1 MKLVDVVCPI
11 YKNVE
16 QIKSL
21 YNSILLQE
29 DVKINK
35 IVFPFTLSHEPV
47 DEEIRSFLNENKVT
61 YFEVEQKVFSHS
73 LTREKA
79 VREYCNGDV
88 VIYVSQ
94 DVKLID
100 PKAFHYISEAI
111 NEEVIYA
118 YGRQICENHSIERYI
133 RKKNY
138 PKKSYVVSTS
148 DIEKMQLMAF
158 FASDAFSCLSR
169 KHFIELG
176 GYQGHDVMM
185 SEDMLYSKFILDKGY
200 KKAYVAEAIV
210 AHSHKYKLKQL
221 YRRYYETGIFHKQI
235 GMFDQ
240 YKATDSGMKLAFYVL
255 GQALIHFNI
264 PVLFRWLPDM
274 AARYLGMKK
283 GRKAV

>member
-11 YKNVE
+11 YKNLE
-16 QIKSL
+16 QIQSL
-21 YNSILLQE
+21 YDSILLQE
-29 DVKINK
+29 DIELNK
-35 IVFPFTLSHEPV
+35 VVFPFTLSKEEV
-47 DEEIRSFLNENKVT
+47 DNQIRSFLKEKKIT
-61 YFEVEQKVFSHS
+61 YFEVEQKDFSHS

-79 VREYCNGDV
+79 VREYCDGDV
-88 VIYVSQ
+88 VIYISQ

-100 PKAFHYISEAI
+100 SKAFLKISEAI
-111 NEEVIYA
+111 KDDVIYA

-138 PKKSYVVSTS
+138 PKVSHIAS
-148 DIEKMQLMAF
+148 KDDVRKMQIMAF

-176 GYQGHDVMM
+176 GYQGHNVMM
-185 SEDMLYSKFILDKGY
+185 SEDMLYSKFVIDAGY
-200 KKAYVAEAIV
+200 KKAYVSDAVV
-210 AHSHKYKLKQL
+210 AHSHKYKIKQL
-221 YRRYYETGIFHKQI
+221 YRRYYETGKFHKQI
-235 GMFDQ
+235 KIFDQ
-240 YKATDSGMKLAFYVL
+240 YKSTDSGMKLAFYVL

>member
-1 MKLVDVVCPI
+1 MKLVDIVCPI
-11 YKNVE
+11 YKNIE

-21 YNSILLQE
+21 YRSILLQE

-35 IVFPFTLSHEPV
+35 VVFPFTLSGEEV
-47 DEEIRSFLNENKVT
+47 DEEIRSFLKENKIT
-61 YFEVEQKVFSHS
+61 YFEVEQKDFSHS

-79 VREYCNGDV
+79 VREYCSGNV

-100 PKAFHYISEAI
+100 PKAFHNISSVI
-111 NEEVIYA
+111 NDEVIYA
-118 YGRQICENHSIERYI
+118 FGKQICEYHSIERYI

-138 PKKSYVVSTS
+138 PKKSYIVSTS
-148 DIEKMQLMAF
+148 DIEKMQLIAF
-158 FASDAFSCLSR
+158 YASDAFSCLSR

-176 GYQGHDVMM
+176 GYNGHNVMM
-185 SEDMLYSKFILDKGY
+185 SEDMLYSKILLDAGY
-200 KKAYVAEAIV
+200 KKAYVAEAVV
-210 AHSHKYKLKQL
+210 AHSHKYTIKQL
-221 YRRYYETGIFHKQI
+221 YRRYYALGIFHEQNKV
-235 GMFDQ
+235 FDQ
-240 YKATDSGMKLAFYVL
+240 YKTNDSGMKLAFYVL

-283 GRKAV
+283 GRKAA